1 MGYSAGSIGNRA
13 VDIRHAIDYG
23 TKLILMCVGI
33 GLFRTE
39 LLRIISLPRELN
51 NELYLV
57 LLTAATL
64 LTAGWIF
71 VSNKEF
77 EIMCD
82 FLDPL
87 DYEIPKGIFVGM
99 AIATALTIL
108 LYTARNPLWFGI
120 SYSAYMLLSVFGWKR
135 VTSEMDKAIEG
146 SREKLLD
153 EPERKREIY
162 GGALDILYSYYVRQ
176 ANLPRVWTSFALGVV
191 GLMFSL
197 LARTLD
203 RAVFNTIAYV
213 IFILSILALEGVLA
227 FYWRFRLYAQVRP
240 FETAKHDLEHPK
252 HHKRSEHPK
261 RHKQGQR
268 SHSNAAESHGSKGRS

>member
-1 MGYSAGSIGNRA
+1 MGYSTAATERRA

-23 TKLILMCVGI
+23 TKLILMLVGI

-39 LLRIISLPRELN
+39 LLRIISLPQELN

-57 LLTAATL
+57 LLAAATL

-71 VSNKEF
+71 VANKEF

-87 DYEIPKGIFVGM
+87 EYDIPNEIFVGL
-99 AIATALTIL
+99 AIAAALTIL

-120 SYSAYMLLSVFGWKR
+120 SYSAYMLLSVIGWTRVKR
-135 VTSEMDKAIEG
+135 EMDKAIKG

-153 EPERKREIY
+153 EPEKKRDIY

-176 ANLPRVWTSFALGVV
+176 ANLPRVWTSFALGLL
-191 GLMFSL
+191 GLMFSVL
-197 LARTLD
+197 GLILS

-213 IFILSILALEGVLA
+213 IFVLSILAFEGGLA

-252 HHKRSEHPK
+252 HHKRG
-261 RHKQGQR
+261 RQNQQ
-268 SHSNAAESHGSKGRS
+268 NAADSHDSRGSS